1 MENKEINIA
10 EILKDCP
17 KGTKLYSPMYGSVN
31 LQYVDFKKSRIH
43 LSSGLIDIEFN
54 EDGRYAAEGDCMLF
68 PSKDQRDWGRFE
80 KPVVPPFEIIPPKK
94 GETFFFLNA
103 LLEVEKVADNE
114 HIGLEND
121 SIKMGFEI
129 GNYFNTFEQAEYAAQ
144 KVKKLLLSLRK
155 EAE

>member
-68 PSKDQRDWGRFE
+68 PSKDQRNWSKFE
-80 KPVVPPFEIIPPKK
+80 AKASASYFFNECGKVWFRQ
-94 GETFFFLNA
+94 GNET
-103 LLEVEKVADNE
+103 EED
-114 HIGLEND
+114 
-121 SIKMGFEI
+121 IKRKEF
-129 GNYFNTFEQAEYAAQ
+129 GNNFATFEQAEYAA
-144 KVKKLLLSLRK
+144 KEVKKLLLSLRK